1 MKINSETNN
10 ANNISN
16 IQLIITLNKND
27 EPIPKQNMNEQL
39 DADDVLRLKTLC
51 ANLENSYEN
60 SNIDNEDED
69 LKGFT
74 KEIIKS
80 KEEVDRLLKWID
92 GDGTNLRV
100 KRLFKPTLEKNSWRD
115 FHEACDK
122 KGSTIVLCE
131 EQFGK
136 RFGGF
141 TKVNWDTS
149 GNKSDSSSFLFS
161 LDKKV
166 KFSETK
172 NPGINCLDNYGPSF
186 YSGTLTLICNEPE
199 GKFFFIGQQHYT
211 IENTSCYNVKKNELS
226 GADRFNL
233 KNMEIY
239 QVIQLN

>member
-1 MKINSETNN
+1 M
-10 ANNISN
+10 
-16 IQLIITLNKND
+16 
-27 EPIPKQNMNEQL
+27 
-39 DADDVLRLKTLC
+39 KTLC

-122 KGSTIVLCE
+122 KGPTIVLCE

-166 KFSETK
+166 KFSGTES
-172 NPGINCLDNYGPSF
+172 PGIYGGDNYGPYF
-186 YSGTLTLICNEPE
+186 FGKTLSLIDNEPE
-199 GKFFFIGQQHYT
+199 GKFLGIDQQHYAK
-211 IENTSCYNVKKNELS
+211 ESTSRYNVKRNELS
-226 GADRFNL
+226 GADRFTL
-233 KNMEIY
+233 KNMEVY
-239 QVIQLN
+239 QVILLN